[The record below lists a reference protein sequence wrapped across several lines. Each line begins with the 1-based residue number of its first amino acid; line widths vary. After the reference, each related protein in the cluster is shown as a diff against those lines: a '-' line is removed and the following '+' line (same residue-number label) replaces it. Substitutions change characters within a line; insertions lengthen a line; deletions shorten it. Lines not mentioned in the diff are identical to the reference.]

1 MTTAGSKPPAGGALP
16 QSRVE
21 RRKAQTRKKLI
32 DAGRAMLASDTAGQ
46 ASIQEITDAADVGF
60 GSFYNHFSS
69 KSELFEAAVTDV
81 LDELGELL
89 DQLGVEVE
97 DPALAF
103 AQSVR
108 LTLRLCRDRPEIS
121 AVLIRHG
128 MNYIESPHGLAPRAL
143 RDIRAGM
150 ASGRFRAA
158 EPRLAFAA
166 IAGAVLATLQMA
178 LTDPDLV
185 NAAACDQLA
194 DQLLRLL
201 GVPFE
206 ETHALACVPLP
217 VAELP
222 RAALIAS
229 AATW

>member
-1 MTTAGSKPPAGGALP
+1 VTTAGAKPPAGDALP

-32 DAGRAMLASDTAGQ
+32 DAARAMLASDAAAQ
-46 ASIQEITDAADVGF
+46 ASIQEITDTADVGF

-69 KSELFEAAVTDV
+69 KAELFEAAVADV

-89 DQLGVEVE
+89 DQLSVDAE
-97 DPALAF
+97 DSALAF
-103 AQSVR
+103 TQSVR
-108 LTLRLCRDRPEIS
+108 LTLRLCRSRPEIS

-128 MNYIESPHGLAPRAL
+128 MNYIESPRGLAPRAL

-166 IAGAVLATLQMA
+166 VAGAMLATLQLA

-185 NAAACDQLA
+185 DAAACDQLA
-194 DQLLRLL
+194 EQLLRLL

-206 ETHALACVPLP
+206 ETHAYVPLP
-217 VAELP
+217 VAALP
-222 RAALIAS
+222 EPR
-229 AATW
+229 